1 MRSNVTCF
9 NSSIHTTLNSPLAIG
24 AFDPNLS
31 APANISSPVDNVR
44 DVIKSRD
51 NIGYAIGNI
60 LYMIWQN
67 LPTLSL
73 PTASAENIKQISTSK
88 DNVIQAVNHDVEVSL
103 RSTQRK
109 FEFDEKYQYDQ
120 KINQQRLSRFMVNIE
135 NSLRIA
141 ANRGPKTAELIDFCV
156 RNTQIILLDRQYAK
170 ELIRHYNKHIGGPFR
185 GFYFTIKDTGGR
197 GKLLLL
203 NIFDGLDAAGLIIHE
218 CGHAKESIIGI
229 TYNPELLD
237 LCVDNIY
244 KISSL
249 ALKYFDTKNKGAK
262 RKIEKLAREYQGEK
276 LTATYYDYVNTV
288 QKAAGYDKES
298 DTFSSEIGN
307 TKIIVGIT
315 KDRGKKPMMAEEL
328 RYVFDKHTDEYRE
341 ATQTEKD
348 VYTFIKMIFRLKTTR
363 ENTISNLPPLESIVE
378 THAALKQYFPEK
390 TLDKLCPLGF
400 GEEQD
405 SSYASKRIAER
416 NEYRGMEL

>member
-1 MRSNVTCF
+1 M
-9 NSSIHTTLNSPLAIG
+9 
-24 AFDPNLS
+24 
-31 APANISSPVDNVR
+31 
-44 DVIKSRD
+44 
-51 NIGYAIGNI
+51 
-60 LYMIWQN
+60 
-67 LPTLSL
+67 
-73 PTASAENIKQISTSK
+73 
-88 DNVIQAVNHDVEVSL
+88 
-103 RSTQRK
+103 RSTQRN
-109 FEFDEKYQYDQ
+109 FDFDEKYQYGQ
-120 KINQQRLSRFMVNIE
+120 KINQQRLSRFVVNIE

-156 RNTQIILLDRQYAK
+156 RNTQITLLDRQYAK

-185 GFYFTIKDTGGR
+185 GFYFAIKDTGER

-218 CGHAKESIIGI
+218 CGHVKENIIGI
-229 TYNPELLD
+229 TYNPKLLD

-244 KISSL
+244 KISSQ
-249 ALKYFDTKNKGAK
+249 ALKYFDTTNKKAK
-262 RKIEKLAREYQGEK
+262 HKIEKLATEYQGEK

-348 VYTFIKMIFRLKTTR
+348 VFTFIKMIFRLKTTR

-390 TLDKLCPLGF
+390 TLDKLCPRGF

-405 SSYASKRIAER
+405 SSYASKRIAEL